1 MRSTSKVR
9 ALPAHAC
16 APPAHQL
23 SQAQRQWSVLPRAAE
38 ACAPCLRRRLTGAA
52 HSAPRPR
59 TCDHHLEQARWPQP
73 TCTSHASALC
83 TRISSP
89 VLLLMTVRHRC
100 VCRGPC
106 KDDVYERARCA
117 MFGVGLESQHDYLPQ
132 RLRSALRKSSPWS
145 AASADLNGAPPPP
158 PLPNDRRPRV
168 RTPVGQRPSS
178 SPCSCTHTCTACA
191 PAAHAPRCWQRI
203 LLTTNNPGAQV
214 LQAAADARA
223 RALCYVWAV
232 SP

>member
-1 MRSTSKVR
+1 MHTAR
-9 ALPAHAC
+9 APSLCTPPPLQPFCRRRCASAAC
-16 APPAHQL
+16 A
-23 SQAQRQWSVLPRAAE
+23 E
-38 ACAPCLRRRLTGAA
+38 A
-52 HSAPRPR
+52 
-59 TCDHHLEQARWPQP
+59 
-73 TCTSHASALC
+73 
-83 TRISSP
+83 
-89 VLLLMTVRHRC
+89 
-100 VCRGPC
+100 
-106 KDDVYERARCA
+106 KDDVYGRARSE
-117 MFGVGLESQHDYLPQ
+117 MFGVGLESEHDHLPQ

-232 SP
+232 LGSLPARARAQGAVTGRCTGRTARRAPRARLKPLDIAYQGLI

>member
-1 MRSTSKVR
+1 MY
-9 ALPAHAC
+9 
-16 APPAHQL
+16 
-23 SQAQRQWSVLPRAAE
+23 
-38 ACAPCLRRRLTGAA
+38 G
-52 HSAPRPR
+52 
-59 TCDHHLEQARWPQP
+59 
-73 TCTSHASALC
+73 
-83 TRISSP
+83 
-89 VLLLMTVRHRC
+89 
-100 VCRGPC
+100 
-106 KDDVYERARCA
+106 RARSE
-117 MFGVGLESQHDYLPQ
+117 MFGVGLESQHDHLPQ

-203 LLTTNNPGAQV
+203 LLTSCSQPTTRVRRCFRPRPT
-214 LQAAADARA
+214 RA

-232 SP
+232 LGSLPARARAQGAVRALYGPHRAPRARLKPPDLTQSRSFWRILGASNGYGAGNVCQ

>member
-1 MRSTSKVR
+1 
-9 ALPAHAC
+9 
-16 APPAHQL
+16 
-23 SQAQRQWSVLPRAAE
+23 
-38 ACAPCLRRRLTGAA
+38 
-52 HSAPRPR
+52 
-59 TCDHHLEQARWPQP
+59 
-73 TCTSHASALC
+73 
-83 TRISSP
+83 
-89 VLLLMTVRHRC
+89 
-100 VCRGPC
+100 
-106 KDDVYERARCA
+106 

-232 SP
+232 LGSQGRCRPARERKEPSGRCTGRAARRAPG

>member
-1 MRSTSKVR
+1 MYITRISS
-9 ALPAHAC
+9 LH
-16 APPAHQL
+16 AHQL
-23 SQAQRQWSVLPRAAE
+23 SSASAHD
-38 ACAPCLRRRLTGAA
+38 GAA
-52 HSAPRPR
+52 SLRVQRA
-59 TCDHHLEQARWPQP
+59 
-73 TCTSHASALC
+73 
-83 TRISSP
+83 
-89 VLLLMTVRHRC
+89 
-100 VCRGPC
+100 

-117 MFGVGLESQHDYLPQ
+117 MFGVGLESQHDYLPP

-203 LLTTNNPGAQV
+203 LLTTNNPGAQL

-223 RALCYVWAV
+223 RSLLRVGGLGVAAGPRASVRSRQGAV
-232 SP
+232 RAAPRAARRAPG

>member
-1 MRSTSKVR
+1 MQR
-9 ALPAHAC
+9 A
-16 APPAHQL
+16 
-23 SQAQRQWSVLPRAAE
+23 
-38 ACAPCLRRRLTGAA
+38 
-52 HSAPRPR
+52 
-59 TCDHHLEQARWPQP
+59 
-73 TCTSHASALC
+73 
-83 TRISSP
+83 
-89 VLLLMTVRHRC
+89 
-100 VCRGPC
+100 

-223 RALCYVWAV
+223 RSLLHVGGLTVISRCAV
-232 SP
+232 HAPRSYELAMSLIMRLIMDQLQLLAYS